1 MVALETEPGALESG
15 TGSLKHRV
23 PRDES
28 ALKKD
33 AGALV
38 VLESKGNWQHVGFH
52 LTASIAGPPLL
63 SLPFAFAA
71 LGWAWGMIALV
82 LGGVITFYSYNLLS
96 LILEHL
102 ASQGRRHVR
111 FRDLATDILGPR
123 LSYGLV
129 YPMQFVVCLGAV
141 IAIILIG
148 GISAKVIYKVYYPD
162 GDLKLYHFIAFFGAA
177 TMIMGQL
184 PSFHSLRYVNLLSL
198 LMTLCYSFTVAG
210 ACIYVGYSDKAP
222 PRDYSLPGS
231 DKQQVYASFNA
242 LAIIA
247 TAYGNSIIPE
257 TQATLAPPVEGKMFK
272 GLLMAYAVIFSTF
285 FSVAISGYWT
295 FGNLSAPSIFTNFQT
310 EDGTLLVS
318 KWLIVMPNALCV
330 IQLISAAII
339 YSQPTFDL
347 FERKVADVDK
357 DRFTARNGIPRVIV
371 RVIFLAVVTLIAA
384 MFPFFGDVNAIVG
397 SFGFTPLD
405 FVFPMVFYI
414 MVFKPPKR
422 SIKFWGNLIIIIVYS
437 LVGLVGAVAAVRQ
450 LVLDTSYYKL
460 FADV

>member
-1 MVALETEPGALESG
+1 
-15 TGSLKHRV
+15 
-23 PRDES
+23 
-28 ALKKD
+28 
-33 AGALV
+33 
-38 VLESKGNWQHVGFH
+38 
-52 LTASIAGPPLL
+52 
-63 SLPFAFAA
+63 
-71 LGWAWGMIALV
+71 MIALV
-82 LGGVITFYSYNLLS
+82 SAGVVTFYSYNLLS
-96 LILEHL
+96 LILEHR
-102 ASQGRRHVR
+102 AAQGRRHVR
-111 FRDLATDILGPR
+111 FRDLATDILGPK

-141 IAIILIG
+141 ISIVLVG
-148 GISAKVIYKVYYPD
+148 GISAKVVYKVYYPD
-162 GDLKLYHFIAFFGAA
+162 GDLQLYQFVVFFGAA

-198 LMTLCYSFTVAG
+198 LMCLTYSFTITG
-210 ACIYVGYSDKAP
+210 ACIQLGYSDRAP

-231 DKQQVYASFNA
+231 EKQQAFAAFNA
-242 LAIIA
+242 LALIA

-272 GLLMAYAVIFSTF
+272 GLAMAYSVIVVTF
-285 FSVAISGYWT
+285 LPVAIAGYWT
-295 FGNLSAPSIFTNFQT
+295 FGNLSAPSVFTNFQT
-310 EDGTLLVS
+310 ADGTLLVS
-318 KWLIVMPNALCV
+318 KWLIVMPSSMCV

-347 FERKVADVDK
+347 FERKIADVDK

-371 RVIFLAVVTLIAA
+371 RVVFLALVTLIAA

-414 MVFKPPKR
+414 LVFKPPKR

-437 LVGLVGAVAAVRQ
+437 LVGLAGAVAAVRQ
-450 LVLDTSYYKL
+450 LILDTSYYKL